1 MEIFHFE
8 NAVIKSFKIL
18 QTRML
23 KLLEY
28 REQLRQIL
36 VFLKPPRS
44 GKLD

>member
-8 NAVIKSFKIL
+8 NEVIKSVKNL
-18 QTRML
+18 LTRML

-28 REQLRQIL
+28 REQLKQIPL
-36 VFLKPPRS
+36 FLKPPLS

>member
-8 NAVIKSFKIL
+8 NAVIKSFKNL

-23 KLLEY
+23 KLLDY
-28 REQLRQIL
+28 REQLRQISL
-36 VFLKPPRS
+36 FLKPPLS